1 MLQASLRFRNK
12 QPSLSRPISVPPISG
27 SGAREERDV
36 GRKRRHAGTPKVHWR
51 VSWAREARQECA
63 GAFGREGT
71 EIHAMCSKRTQTP
84 SGQRTSTERE
94 RVIVSQNPKTF
105 FSVIADSVRAICQ
118 MTTPLGGA
126 DPKEGIVS
134 ARCGGWQPNRC
145 DFKGP

>member
-1 MLQASLRFRNK
+1 MLGHSAEKALKSTPCVQS
-12 QPSLSRPISVPPISG
+12 
-27 SGAREERDV
+27 EH
-36 GRKRRHAGTPKVHWR
+36 KRHLVKG
-51 VSWAREARQECA
+51 
-63 GAFGREGT
+63 
-71 EIHAMCSKRTQTP
+71 
-84 SGQRTSTERE
+84 TSTERE